1 MDATHNKERWMS
13 RMDKTPVK
21 IATFLRVQYVRTMG
35 EKYIRIVIPVKDA
48 EKNDI
53 KPGDLLKINIEEHIK
68 VGRDGG
74 IVR

>member
-1 MDATHNKERWMS
+1 MS
-13 RMDKTPVK
+13 QPQIK
-21 IATFLRVQYVRTMG
+21 IGSFLKVQAVRTMR

-48 EKNDI
+48 EENDI

-74 IVR
+74 MIR